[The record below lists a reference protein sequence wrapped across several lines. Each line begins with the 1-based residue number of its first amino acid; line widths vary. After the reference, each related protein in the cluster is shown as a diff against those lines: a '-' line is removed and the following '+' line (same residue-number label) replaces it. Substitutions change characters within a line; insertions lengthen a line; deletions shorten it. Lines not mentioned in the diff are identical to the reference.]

1 MKLSK
6 KTKYALKAMLLLARE
21 YKQGPLLISDVAKRE
36 KIPRKFLEAILLTLK
51 NRGLLQSKKG
61 KGGGYF
67 LDTSPTEVSIG
78 SIVRIFE
85 GPLAPTAC
93 ASENAYTA
101 CAECNDD
108 LPCGVRLVMQDVRNA
123 IAHILDGTSLSDVI
137 DHEDQMRKNRDGM
150 LMYEI

>member
-67 LDTSPTEVSIG
+67 LDTSPAEVSIG

-93 ASENAYTA
+93 ASASAYTA

-108 LPCGVRLVMQDVRNA
+108 LTCGVRLVMKDVRDA
-123 IAHILDGTSLSDVI
+123 IAHILDGTNLSDVV
-137 DHEDQMRKNRDGM
+137 DHEDRMRKKRDGM